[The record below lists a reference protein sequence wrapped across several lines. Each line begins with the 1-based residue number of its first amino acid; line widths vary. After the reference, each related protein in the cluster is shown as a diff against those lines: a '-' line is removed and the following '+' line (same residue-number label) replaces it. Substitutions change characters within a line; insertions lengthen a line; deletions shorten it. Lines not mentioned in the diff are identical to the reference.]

1 MAEKDPKEER
11 LREARSALGGDKII
25 EREKVAEKRRREA
38 ILAME
43 GEKHRERRERSETE
57 NIARQNIAQ
66 AKIKKA
72 AAETAA
78 VQAASARAKAERAQ
92 AEEDALEQSVN
103 QRNKINQSEEL
114 TEKLKGTTT
123 KLSGFRTIK
132 TDMARAV
139 RERGLSLSKIATISD
154 RHNGKDT
161 LVSTRGRLTWLIW
174 PLIFILI
181 GTAGYFGWQWWQT
194 SVTATKETPPPILEN
209 SIMRADFIH
218 PISLDALTSV
228 SQARET
234 IDTTAK
240 QKNEQNG
247 LINIQLTKLGA
258 PIIFGD
264 FQKSLGLNLPEGLT
278 RHLRDNFFFGVYD
291 NGETRTSFL
300 ILQTSFFDQAWSAM
314 FDWERYM
321 ASDLGPV
328 LDSVNVNE
336 SIWVDRVLRNKDAR
350 ELVDKTDNSI
360 LIYGFIDEKTILITR
375 NESTFVKVFERLID
389 QI

>member
-1 MAEKDPKEER
+1 MVEKDLKEER
-11 LREARSALGGDKII
+11 LREARNALGGDKIT

-43 GEKHRERRERSETE
+43 GEKHRGRRERIEAE
-57 NIARQNIAQ
+57 AIARQNITE
-66 AKIKKA
+66 AKTKKA

-78 VQAASARAKAERAQ
+78 AQAASARAKAERAR
-92 AEEDALEQSVN
+92 AEEEALEQSVS
-103 QRNKINQSEEL
+103 QKNKINQSDEL
-114 TEKLKGTTT
+114 TEKLKGTVT

-161 LVSTRGRLTWLIW
+161 MISSRGRFTWLIW
-174 PLIFILI
+174 LLSLTVI
-181 GTAGYFGWQWWQT
+181 GAAGYFGWQWWKT
-194 SVTATKETPPPILEN
+194 SFTTTEETPSLIIEN
-209 SIMRADFIH
+209 SIMRADLIR
-218 PISLDALTSV
+218 PITLDGVNSV

-234 IDTTAK
+234 ITAATE
-240 QKNEQNG
+240 QKSEQNG
-247 LINIQLTKLGA
+247 LINIQLTRLGN
-258 PIIFGD
+258 PIIFSD

-278 RHLRDNFFFGVYD
+278 RHLRDNFFFGTYD
-291 NGETRTSFL
+291 NGETRTRFL

-321 ASDLGPV
+321 ASDLGPI
-328 LDSVNVNE
+328 LSSANDNE
-336 SIWVDRVLRNKDAR
+336 SSWIDRVLHNKDVR
-350 ELVDKTDNSI
+350 ELVDKTENPI
-360 LIYGFIDEKTILITR
+360 LVYGFIDEKTILITR
-375 NESTFVKVFERLID
+375 NEDTFIKAFERLID